1 MRIPW
6 LGGEREWY
14 LCSTHSYL
22 VSELPGYILGRDRVE
37 LMDCWNSSSWL
48 PGPFLYT
55 QWLDKQCGL
64 GEGSHTVQGCGGGG
78 EGLPRPT
85 VGILLCSS
93 FPPLT
98 ACALLWRERVL
109 TETQKPRLL
118 LTGSL
123 AVWMKV
129 KMEASAPI
137 FYISGTYR
145 NSLWFRA
152 VDQDVLSSVHS
163 STAHLYS
170 SSGLAL
176 TSEEKCDRKST
187 KDTRIEFSKATGP
200 QYFLYAEWLTFL
212 WLTFSR

>member
-22 VSELPGYILGRDRVE
+22 VSELSGYILGRDRVE
-37 LMDCWNSSSWL
+37 LMDCWNSSSLL

-64 GEGSHTVQGCGGGG
+64 GEGGHSVQGCWGGGK
-78 EGLPRPT
+78 ELPRLIMR
-85 VGILLCSS
+85 ILLCSL

-98 ACALLWRERVL
+98 ACALLWRKHVL

-123 AVWMKV
+123 AVGMKV
-129 KMEASAPI
+129 KREASAPI
-137 FYISGTYR
+137 FYILGTYR
-145 NSLWFRA
+145 NNLWFRA
-152 VDQDVLSSVHS
+152 MD
-163 STAHLYS
+163 
-170 SSGLAL
+170 
-176 TSEEKCDRKST
+176 
-187 KDTRIEFSKATGP
+187 
-200 QYFLYAEWLTFL
+200 
-212 WLTFSR
+212 